1 MKEKA
6 LLVAEAKFLIC
17 KMKTIWNNY
26 DFNETSKEYQRRVPD
41 IFIDA
46 DVEVMLNEVQYFPGE
61 FTSKYVREYQV
72 KYGEDVFVFELSANI
87 HEDIVHRFML
97 NVYTPVGDGL
107 GGLLRLITQDV
118 V

>member
-6 LLVAEAKFLIC
+6 LLVLEAKLLISR
-17 KMKTIWNNY
+17 MRTVWEDY

-41 IFIDA
+41 IFIDD
-46 DVEVMLNEVQYFPGE
+46 DVEVMLNEVQYFPDE
-61 FTSKYVREYQV
+61 YISKYVREYQV
-72 KYGEDVFVFELSANI
+72 KYGDDIFVFELSANI
-87 HEDIVHRFML
+87 REDIVHRFVL
-97 NVYTPVGDGL
+97 NVYTPAGDGR